1 MSLPDIMARLYGS
14 YTHEIQDDLGAVLDE
29 LRTVQSLLQRAFE
42 SVQHDPIFREAMDR
56 LRKVVGE

>member
-1 MSLPDIMARLYGS
+1 MTLPDIMARLYGS

-29 LRTVQSLLQRAFE
+29 LRTILALLDGLAEQLGDE
-42 SVQHDPIFREAMDR
+42 GVFRTARDR